1 MAEKF
6 YLVLYELSRLIF
18 RFTLINLL
26 WIVVNLPVFI
36 VMLQIALT
44 TEVSNLFVLLPLA
57 SLLLPVFFFP
67 GTHALIDSAR
77 ALIKEDASFKPL
89 SFFGYYKESFK
100 KSFITGM
107 VYTSLLT
114 VGGYVFFLVYRSYF
128 ILSIVL
134 IVLFFYLS
142 IMVFYFLYLD
152 AHYDM
157 PIMWKVKQ
165 TTVFILKHPLFAFT
179 NFVLFLAIH
188 YILYT
193 VSLILFVLFGT
204 TLTVYATY
212 YLFIRK
218 LDKLKARTT

>member
-1 MAEKF
+1 MSFNNDEYIQGQIDKQYRRPKASSVKITLDDE
-6 YLVLYELSRLIF
+6 LYEMDDTLKEKILSSDVETIQKMVREGVA
-18 RFTLINLL
+18 TYQD
-26 WIVVNLPVFI
+26 I
-36 VMLQIALT
+36 VMCYWNQ
-44 TEVSNLFVLLPLA
+44 VL
-57 SLLLPVFFFP
+57 SLKDYNAV
-67 GTHALIDSAR
+67 
-77 ALIKEDASFKPL
+77 
-89 SFFGYYKESFK
+89 
-100 KSFITGM
+100 ITLNPKVIEQAKTM
-107 VYTSLLT
+107 S
-114 VGGYVFFLVYRSYF
+114 
-128 ILSIVL
+128 
-134 IVLFFYLS
+134 
-142 IMVFYFLYLD
+142 
-152 AHYDM
+152 YDM